1 METYGYNNSGSSGNQ
16 NFDHRNYRSEKKLAA
31 GLLGL
36 LLAPFAANKFYLGYI
51 TEGIIQ
57 IVVNLVTC
65 GVASVIPFIE
75 GIIYLTMSDEQFD
88 RTYVQNKKGWF

>member
-1 METYGYNNSGSSGNQ
+1 METYGYNNSGSSSNQ
-16 NFDHRNYRSEKKLAA
+16 NFSNRNYRSEKKLAA

-51 TEGIIQ
+51 SEGIIQ
-57 IVVNLVTC
+57 VVLNLVTC

-75 GIIYLTMSDEQFD
+75 GIIYITMSDEQFD
-88 RTYVQNKKGWF
+88 QTYVQNKKGWF